1 MVIENAE
8 RHAERLGDRSLL
20 YFFTGRDHEAKGNIR
35 RTRSSITFLS
45 FQGLWWTSG
54 HLTRSGKTVV
64 TANTLSQLI
73 TQHLLNV
80 INSPA

>member
-1 MVIENAE
+1 MVVEN
-8 RHAERLGDRSLL
+8 AERLGDRSLL
-20 YFFTGRDHEAKGNIR
+20 YLFTGRDHEAKGDIR

-45 FQGLWWTSG
+45 SQGLWWTSG
-54 HLTRSGKTVV
+54 RLTRSGKNVV
-64 TANTLSQLI
+64 TANTLSPLI